1 MEHSFNNR
9 HRHSQYLLWL
19 VAVVGHWGSVDN
31 SSLTNGRMLS
41 VVGDK
46 RLDICKVPIC
56 DFYRNRE
63 TERLLM
69 SM

>member
-19 VAVVGHWGSVDN
+19 VVVVDHWGSVDN
-31 SSLTNGRMLS
+31 SSLINGRMLS

-46 RLDICKVPIC
+46 RLDIC
-56 DFYRNRE
+56 
-63 TERLLM
+63 
-69 SM
+69 

>member
-19 VAVVGHWGSVDN
+19 VVVVGHWGSVDN
-31 SSLTNGRMLS
+31 SSLINGRMLS

-46 RLDICKVPIC
+46 RLDIC
-56 DFYRNRE
+56 
-63 TERLLM
+63 
-69 SM
+69 